1 MLFSLA
7 LTTLLKYG
15 SQPYFVGAPMLPA
28 SIHNQNP
35 NTAVGIYFALHSF
48 TLISPVLPK
57 ISNIKQLLYLQ
68 KAVKCVEEII
78 ADNPVEESDVVDL
91 CLLQDTLSATGYI
104 YTTLRSELLKM
115 EGSYALPLLTVK
127 GSDKSLDE
135 VFSVY
140 SALDNKEVFC
150 FMKLIT

>member
-1 MLFSLA
+1 
-7 LTTLLKYG
+7 
-15 SQPYFVGAPMLPA
+15 MLPA
-28 SIHNQNP
+28 SIRNQNP
-35 NTAVGIYFALHSF
+35 NTAVGIYFAF
-48 TLISPVLPK
+48 TLVSPVLPK

-115 EGSYALPLLTVK
+115 KGSYALPLLTVK